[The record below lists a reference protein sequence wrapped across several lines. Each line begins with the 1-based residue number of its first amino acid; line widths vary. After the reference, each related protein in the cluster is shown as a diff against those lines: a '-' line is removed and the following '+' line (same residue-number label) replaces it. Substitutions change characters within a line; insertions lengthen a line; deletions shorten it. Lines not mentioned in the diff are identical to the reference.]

1 MVTNHSLPPIP
12 RPKPVSGERIA
23 PNQCTRIANL
33 RFYNG
38 YVPTKKWV
46 IVAGSADPQSR
57 DFKALG
63 A

>member
-1 MVTNHSLPPIP
+1 MHPT
-12 RPKPVSGERIA
+12 
-23 PNQCTRIANL
+23 NQCTRIANL